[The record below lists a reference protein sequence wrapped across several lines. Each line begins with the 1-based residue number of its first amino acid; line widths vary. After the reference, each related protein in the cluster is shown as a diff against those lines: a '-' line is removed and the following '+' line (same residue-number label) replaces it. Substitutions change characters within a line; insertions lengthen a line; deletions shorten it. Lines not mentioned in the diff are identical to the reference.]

1 VDYSIPIASTLNL
14 SGEFYRGRAIGA
26 LGGGVGQSVLFSG
39 DPTDPATQVRGLNS
53 IGGWSQLKF
62 MPASKLEFNGAFG
75 LDNPLARDFNA
86 FPGDLSFYG
95 APLKQNRS
103 ALVNVIFRPRSN
115 LLLSAEYRH
124 LQTQPSSGTSDAAEQ
139 FNLVM
144 GVLF

>member
-1 VDYSIPIASTLNL
+1 
-14 SGEFYRGRAIGA
+14 
-26 LGGGVGQSVLFSG
+26 
-39 DPTDPATQVRGLNS
+39 
-53 IGGWSQLKF
+53 